1 MKILLFLIL
10 GLSFLV
16 CPETE
21 KQQYEKAYS
30 YINNC
35 ENLKE
40 FDRKICKKKSSI
52 HFPVNVIKEIYPL
65 SILIFGNDIIENDIM
80 SNVNAKNNRICDFV
94 SEFDKK
100 HQFKPVEKEVFSE
113 LFSKN
118 PKSQL
123 YVAFSKPIGNMLF
136 AEIAYGLN
144 PNVEVKS
151 IKDLTTFNRT
161 LALLFI
167 FDERGKIKEV
177 KKHINQ
183 YN

>member
-1 MKILLFLIL
+1 MKILLFLTL
-10 GLSFLV
+10 VLSLV
-16 CPETE
+16 YPEME
-21 KQQYEKAYS
+21 KQQYKEAYS

-40 FDRKICKKKSSI
+40 LDKKICNKKSSMQ
-52 HFPVNVIKEIYPL
+52 FPVNVIKEVYPL
-65 SILIFGNDIIENDIM
+65 SVLIFGNEIIENDIM
-80 SNVNAKNNRICDFV
+80 SEVGAKNNKISDFV
-94 SEFDKK
+94 IEFDKEN
-100 HQFKPVEKEVFSE
+100 QFEPVDNEMFEK
-113 LFSKN
+113 LFSDN

-136 AEIAYGLN
+136 AEIAYNLN

-151 IKDLTTFNRT
+151 IKDLTTFNKT
-161 LALLFI
+161 LALLFV
-167 FDERGKIKEV
+167 FDENGKIKQV

>member
-1 MKILLFLIL
+1 MKILLFLTL
-10 GLSFLV
+10 LLPLV
-16 CPETE
+16 CPEME
-21 KQQYEKAYS
+21 KKQYKEAYS

-40 FDRKICKKKSSI
+40 LDKKICKKRNSMQ
-52 HFPVNVIKEIYPL
+52 FPVNVIKEVYPL
-65 SILIFGNDIIENDIM
+65 SVLIFGNEIIENDIM
-80 SNVNAKNNRICDFV
+80 SNVGARNNNISNFV
-94 SEFDKK
+94 TEFDKNNLFEPIDNK
-100 HQFKPVEKEVFSE
+100 IFEK
-113 LFSKN
+113 LFSDN

-136 AEIAYGLN
+136 AEVTYNLN

-151 IKDLTTFNRT
+151 IKNLTTFNKT

-167 FDERGKIKEV
+167 FDEHGEIKKV

>member
-1 MKILLFLIL
+1 MKILLFLTL
-10 GLSFLV
+10 VSLLV
-16 CPETE
+16 CPEIE
-21 KQQYEKAYS
+21 KQQYKEAYS

-40 FDRKICKKKSSI
+40 LDKKICKKKSSI
-52 HFPVNVIKEIYPL
+52 HFPVNVIKEVYPL
-65 SILIFGNDIIENDIM
+65 SVLIFGNEIIENDIM
-80 SNVNAKNNRICDFV
+80 PNVGAENNKISDFV
-94 SEFDKK
+94 TEFDKEN
-100 HQFKPVEKEVFSE
+100 QFEPINKELFEK

-136 AEIAYGLN
+136 AEVAYNLSA
-144 PNVEVKS
+144 NVEVKS
-151 IKDLTTFNRT
+151 IIELTAFNKT

-167 FDERGKIKEV
+167 FDENGKIKEV